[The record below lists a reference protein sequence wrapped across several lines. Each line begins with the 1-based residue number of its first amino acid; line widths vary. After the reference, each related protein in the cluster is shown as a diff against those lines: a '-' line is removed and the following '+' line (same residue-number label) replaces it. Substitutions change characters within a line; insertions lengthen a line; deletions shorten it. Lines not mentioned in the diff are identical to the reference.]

1 MIGYRSVNFRNTSL
15 DERERFL
22 AGIHPDAA
30 GASVLLQTCNRTEL
44 YFGEGDVPDEVA
56 RHLFRVVCG
65 LESAIVGENAVQGQ
79 VKEAY
84 AEACRK
90 TRLPGEMHRLFET
103 ALRVGKRVRSETRI
117 SQGSVSHALA
127 AIELLREEEPDLENA
142 RVAVIGVNK
151 LTRDVVRFL
160 RDAGVGRILLGNRTE
175 SAAREMAEPFGVDV
189 FGLEEKREVF
199 AETDVVVTATSAEG
213 NIVLPGDFPKDRP
226 VLVVDLAFP
235 RDVAP
240 EAGALPNVRLYNIRD
255 VEERVRRNIS
265 VRTDEVRRAE
275 ELIEEAILELKEDL
289 ARRRSGVRPV
299 RVIARGSRL
308 SRVQVRE
315 VMSRF
320 PEIPYTVEFV
330 ESLGDRRQDL
340 SLLEGEAPDDFFTRE
355 LDEAIL
361 SGRADVAIHS
371 AKDLPAHPAEGIETI
386 AVYEAED
393 ATDALVSAGGL
404 RLSELPPGARVGTS
418 SPLRREGLLALRP
431 DLRIVGIRGCIE
443 ERVRRVRDGE
453 VDAAVIATCALK
465 RLGMESEIAEI
476 LPFAA
481 HPMQGRLAVVARR
494 GRDDLRAIF
503 SAGSVRA

>member
-30 GASVLLQTCNRTEL
+30 GASVLLRTCNRTEL

-90 TRLPGEMHRLFET
+90 TRLSGGMHRFFET

-175 SAAREMAEPFGVDV
+175 SAAREMAESFGVDV

-265 VRTDEVRRAE
+265 VLSVDTKPVPVPNNYLVACISCQVDDFRTHFRMSVIRQ
-275 ELIEEAILELKEDL
+275 LEH
-289 ARRRSGVRPV
+289 PV
-299 RVIARGSRL
+299 SV
-308 SRVQVRE
+308 
-315 VMSRF
+315 
-320 PEIPYTVEFV
+320 TVECT
-330 ESLGDRRQDL
+330 LMG
-340 SLLEGEAPDDFFTRE
+340 AHPDQ
-355 LDEAIL
+355 IL
-361 SGRADVAIHS
+361 SISVPVQRRDYVA
-371 AKDLPAHPAEGIETI
+371 
-386 AVYEAED
+386 V
-393 ATDALVSAGGL
+393 
-404 RLSELPPGARVGTS
+404 
-418 SPLRREGLLALRP
+418 
-431 DLRIVGIRGCIE
+431 
-443 ERVRRVRDGE
+443 
-453 VDAAVIATCALK
+453 
-465 RLGMESEIAEI
+465 
-476 LPFAA
+476 
-481 HPMQGRLAVVARR
+481 
-494 GRDDLRAIF
+494 
-503 SAGSVRA
+503 